1 MRLVYRGLRADIAL
15 SGMLSWWLG
24 WGLGGGG
31 FETDRGDHDE
41 EGYERMF
48 KDRFVTGIIDREISM
63 NYCSRSRECCT
74 LLQVCG

>member
-1 MRLVYRGLRADIAL
+1 MLPCQRCCPGGWAGGWV
-15 SGMLSWWLG
+15 GMD
-24 WGLGGGG
+24 
-31 FETDRGDHDE
+31 FETDRGDHNE

-48 KDRFVTGIIDREISM
+48 KDRFVTGIIDREIST